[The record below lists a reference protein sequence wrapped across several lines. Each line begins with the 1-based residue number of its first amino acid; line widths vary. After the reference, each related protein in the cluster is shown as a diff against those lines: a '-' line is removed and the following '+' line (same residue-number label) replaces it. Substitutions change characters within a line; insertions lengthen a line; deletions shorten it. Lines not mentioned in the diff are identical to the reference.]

1 MRPSRRRFLLLAAGA
16 AALPVVA
23 RVARAETFPSHPL
36 TMIVPAAVG
45 GPTDTLGRIVG
56 ERMGRALGQFIAF
69 ENMGSAAGS
78 IAVGRAARAAPDGYT
93 LSIGHWTTHVANGA
107 VFKLPY
113 DLMNDFE
120 PVALLA
126 SPPLMIVSS
135 NAGPASD
142 LKGLIAWL
150 KENP

>member
-1 MRPSRRRFLLLAAGA
+1 APMGPSRRGFLRLAAGA
-16 AALPVVA
+16 AALPTTPLIG
-23 RVARAETFPSHPL
+23 RAETFPSRPI
-36 TMIVPAAVG
+36 TMVVPAAVG

-56 ERMGRALGQFIAF
+56 ERMARALRQTIIY
-69 ENMGSAAGS
+69 ENMGSAGGS

-107 VFKLPY
+107 VYTLSY
-113 DLMNDFE
+113 DLIGDFD

-126 SPPLMIVSS
+126 SPPLMIVST
-135 NAGPASD
+135 NAIPARD

-150 KENP
+150 